1 MVSQNEPQLCFLLL
15 GVTPMSPHTRRFKK
29 YLKNLLKIRV
39 YLVRGVISRLGSLI
53 NAEIPKFILKMS
65 LIRKAVYNQTAKR
78 ELV

>member
-1 MVSQNEPQLCFLLL
+1 
-15 GVTPMSPHTRRFKK
+15 MSPHTRRFKK